1 MFPIL
6 MQKNNVDPR
15 GNLTYLWISMEAMA
29 HLVND
34 LLHDM
39 KMVGFPVRKLL
50 DCQRVHLT
58 QLGGEASCKDQA
70 KADLTYGGG

>member
-1 MFPIL
+1 
-6 MQKNNVDPR
+6 
-15 GNLTYLWISMEAMA
+15 MEAMA